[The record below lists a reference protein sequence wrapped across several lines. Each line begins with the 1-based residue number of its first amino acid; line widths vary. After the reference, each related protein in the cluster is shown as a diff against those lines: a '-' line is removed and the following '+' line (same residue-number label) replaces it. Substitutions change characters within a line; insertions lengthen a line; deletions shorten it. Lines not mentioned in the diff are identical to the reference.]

1 MSGLRLYDIAQE
13 LVGLKV
19 LRDEAEYNGDSEAI
33 KVIDGQ
39 IQEWVKGCL
48 ATKADGV
55 RGYIKTRQ
63 AQVVEW
69 QEEANRWTA
78 LAKAAR
84 EDVERFK
91 EYVLDAMRLL
101 DAKKIEGSK
110 GDVLLRRV
118 GNGGIKPLEIPQ
130 PDLVPDVLKRVT
142 VTMTAATWRAI
153 CEKCPGLSAFTVL
166 RATEPSNELIRRSLE
181 SGGHVPGCRLGERG
195 EHLCVE

>member
-1 MSGLRLYDIAQE
+1 MNGLTLYEISQE
-13 LVGLKV
+13 LVELKA
-19 LRDEAEYNGDSEAI
+19 LRDDAEYTGDTEAV

-55 RGYIKTRQ
+55 RGYLKTRQ
-63 AQVVEW
+63 AQWAEW
-69 QEEANRWTA
+69 QEEVNRWTA

-101 DAKKIEGSK
+101 DAKRIEGSR

-118 GNGGIKPLEIPQ
+118 GNGGVKPLVIAQ
-130 PDLVPDVLKRVT
+130 PNLVPDSHLRVT
-142 VTMTAATWRAI
+142 VTIPYEEWKQLDSWGNSLLVRAAPDPDRA
-153 CEKCPGLSAFTVL
+153 A
-166 RATEPSNELIRRSLE
+166 IRKTLE
-181 SGGHVPGCRLGERG
+181 AGGHVPGCRLDERG
-195 EHLCVE
+195 EHLRVE

>member
-13 LVGLKV
+13 LVELKA
-19 LRDEAEYNGDSEAI
+19 LRDDAEYNCDSEAI

-84 EDVERFK
+84 EDVERFR

-118 GNGGIKPLEIPQ
+118 GNGGVKPLEIPQ
-130 PDLVPDVLKRVT
+130 PDLVPRSHKRVI
-142 VTMTAATWRAI
+142 VTM
-153 CEKCPGLSAFTVL
+153 SA
-166 RATEPSNELIRRSLE
+166 EDWDDIRPEDTDGIKIETIPDNAEIRHTLE
-181 SGGHVPGCRLGERG
+181 GGDGVPGCRLGERG
-195 EHLCVE
+195 EHLRVE